1 MAINKKKRVA
11 LVNASSCLLLQ
22 LVTIISGFI
31 IPRLILVYFGS
42 EVNGLVSSLT
52 KFLSYINIL
61 EGGLTGVV
69 IASLYRP
76 FVSGDNKKIS
86 SIVKTASNFYKKI
99 SIIFLLFSIML
110 AIFYPILVN
119 SSFSAEYIFWLTI
132 ILSSSS
138 FVQYCFTLSSRTILS
153 ADKKVYIVSLT
164 QSLFIV
170 LSVIASYFSLVLYP
184 DIHLFK
190 AIPAA
195 IFIIQPLIFNTYV
208 GRKYQINKKAKIDKG
223 LLKQRWDG
231 FALNIA
237 DFIHTNTDIVILTVF
252 ASLSD
257 VSIYSVYALVIS
269 GLRSI
274 MQSLSNGIRPSIGQL
289 YAKGDICELQKKI
302 SIYEHMIFFIVF
314 TLFSV
319 TAFLIIPF
327 VGLYTSGINDA
338 NYYQPAFAIIIVITE
353 GIGLIRNAHL
363 DLAYSAN
370 KFKEMKIPCFIE
382 AGINIA
388 ISMLLI
394 GQFGLI
400 GIAIGTM
407 VSTIFRT
414 IYHVWFAKKLINR
427 PQRAFYLKL
436 LSFGIFGAIGIVICL
451 IMIPFSSTSLIDI
464 IVHSIVYLGI
474 FGLLYFV
481 NSVLFYKNELKGIAE
496 YIKK

>member
-1 MAINKKKRVA
+1 MAINKKNRVA
-11 LVNASSCLLLQ
+11 LVNALSCLLLQ
-22 LVTIISGFI
+22 VVTIISGFI

-69 IASLYRP
+69 IATLYKP

-86 SIVKTASNFYKKI
+86 SIVKTAGNFYKKI
-99 SIIFLLFSIML
+99 SILFLLFSIML
-110 AIFYPILVN
+110 AIVYPFLVS

-132 ILSSSS
+132 ILSSTS
-138 FVQYCFTLSSRTILS
+138 FIQYCFTLTSRTILS

-170 LSVIASYFSLVLYP
+170 LSVIASYISLVLYP

-195 IFIIQPLIFNTYV
+195 IFIIQPMIFNAYV
-208 GRKYQINKKAKIDKG
+208 EKKYRINKNAKIDKE
-223 LLKQRWDG
+223 LLRQRWDG

-289 YAKGDICELQKKI
+289 YAKGDMDELQRKI
-302 SIYEHMIFFIVF
+302 GIYEYIVFYIVF

-319 TAFLIIPF
+319 TAFIIIPF

-338 NYYQPAFAIIIVITE
+338 NYYQPIFAIIIVITE
-353 GIGLIRNAHL
+353 GIGLMRNAHL
-363 DLAYSAN
+363 DLAYTAN
-370 KFKEMKIPCFIE
+370 KFKDMKIPCFIE
-382 AGINIA
+382 AGMNIV
-388 ISMLLI
+388 ISLLLI
-394 GQFGLI
+394 RQLGLI

-427 PQRAFYLKL
+427 PQKSFYLKL
-436 LSFGIFGAIGIVICL
+436 LSFSLFAAIGTVICW
-451 IMIPFSSTSLIDI
+451 IIIPFSTTNVIDI
-464 IVHSIVYLGI
+464 IVHGIVYLAI
-474 FGLLYFV
+474 FGLLYFIG
-481 NSVLFYKNELKGIAE
+481 SVLFYKNELKSIVE
-496 YIKK
+496 YVKK